1 MNSNNQVKQLRLQRA
16 WSQEQLAEMAG
27 LSVRTIQRIENGER
41 PGLETLS
48 ALAAVFEVTV
58 AEIGGE
64 ARRED
69 APGQEASLDLRI
81 EEAKARVHQES
92 RFFRSLSVALVV
104 CVLLAVLNSFTNP
117 QYYWSGWVALIWG
130 ALLVVKDYA
139 CSCSANGSK
148 TGARRACSGCCANR
162 PQTGGATAAGF
173 GQMVTMARTPSLSI
187 SPPLPCWT
195 MAPRDIT
202 VVVRQPGGK
211 VIELLHQ
218 QDRHVSAARQLA
230 DHLANLFDDRG
241 LDPSVGSSGS
251 AAVGGWPARGQ
262 SPAAA
267 AGRRISHR
275 LAAASWS

>member
-104 CVLLAVLNSFTNP
+104 CVLLAVLNRFTNP

-139 CSCSANGSK
+139 CSCSANGLK
-148 TGARRACSGCCANR
+148 LAPGAPAAAAAQIAANR
-162 PQTGGATAAGF
+162 RRDRRRH
-173 GQMVTMARTPSLSI
+173 GQMVTIARTPSLSI

-202 VVVRQPGGK
+202 R
-211 VIELLHQ
+211 
-218 QDRHVSAARQLA
+218 
-230 DHLANLFDDRG
+230 
-241 LDPSVGSSGS
+241 
-251 AAVGGWPARGQ
+251 
-262 SPAAA
+262 
-267 AGRRISHR
+267 
-275 LAAASWS
+275 

>member
-69 APGQEASLDLRI
+69 APGQEALLDLRI

-104 CVLLAVLNSFTNP
+104 CVLLAVLNRFTNP
-117 QYYWSGWVALIWG
+117 QYSLVRLGRPDLG
-130 ALLVVKDYA
+130 ALLVV
-139 CSCSANGSK
+139 
-148 TGARRACSGCCANR
+148 
-162 PQTGGATAAGF
+162 
-173 GQMVTMARTPSLSI
+173 
-187 SPPLPCWT
+187 
-195 MAPRDIT
+195 
-202 VVVRQPGGK
+202 
-211 VIELLHQ
+211 
-218 QDRHVSAARQLA
+218 
-230 DHLANLFDDRG
+230 RG
-241 LDPSVGSSGS
+241 LRLFVFGE
-251 AAVGGWPARGQ
+251 WIKNWRQARLQ
-262 SPAAA
+262 
-267 AGRRISHR
+267 R
-275 LAAASWS
+275 LLRK